1 MRFNGLIP
9 RNPFAQF
16 HISPNVKEREYL
28 TENELKALMTHE
40 FGNAKLSYIRDIFVF
55 ANFTV
60 LSFVN
65 LKELTNNNIV
75 EVSCEKW
82 ILSKRHKTKVPF
94 QVKLLDIPLQIIER
108 YRPCLEDNLV
118 FPNLNYWSIC
128 KPPKKVMKECGI
140 TKTSR
145 FTQDGIVE
153 QDREMVSANQGYASR
168 KVMPCRRVQ
177 QRTDCDLAYR

>member
-1 MRFNGLIP
+1 M
-9 RNPFAQF
+9 
-16 HISPNVKEREYL
+16 
-28 TENELKALMTHE
+28 
-40 FGNAKLSYIRDIFVF
+40 
-55 ANFTV
+55 
-60 LSFVN
+60 
-65 LKELTNNNIV
+65 
-75 EVSCEKW
+75 
-82 ILSKRHKTKVPF
+82 
-94 QVKLLDIPLQIIER
+94 KLLDIPLQIIER